1 YYRGIVKGE
10 YSSLAALSFFDG
22 NVMGVIS
29 SPKLGNIVI
38 GKSKDQKDFVVYAD
52 QNLLGKDPFVC
63 GVENMDYNIQK
74 MQDQYFQN
82 AAAPPL
88 NDDKCVKLYYEVAH
102 DIFLSFDSD
111 VRNTLDFITGIQNN
125 IGALYADQMV
135 TLALN
140 SVKVWT

>member
-1 YYRGIVKGE
+1 DFQELHKIVTDSPKLISLKIPYQNREIEVQLYREKVMSEQFQATDENGTPLPYTPGKYYRGIVKGE

-74 MQDQYFQN
+74 
-82 AAAPPL
+82 
-88 NDDKCVKLYYEVAH
+88 
-102 DIFLSFDSD
+102 
-111 VRNTLDFITGIQNN
+111 
-125 IGALYADQMV
+125 
-135 TLALN
+135 
-140 SVKVWT
+140 